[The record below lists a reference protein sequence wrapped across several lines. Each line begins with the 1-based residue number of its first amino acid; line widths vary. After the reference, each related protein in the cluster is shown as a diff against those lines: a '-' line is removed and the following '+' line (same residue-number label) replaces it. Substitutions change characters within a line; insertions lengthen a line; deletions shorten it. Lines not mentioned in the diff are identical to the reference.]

1 MKCIPYTWNILK
13 SKLPTQD
20 FISETHLVT
29 LGQLINM
36 FAVLDQLKDIKASI
50 SNDFTHYK
58 RSVSYYRC

>member
-1 MKCIPYTWNILK
+1 MSSVSHDINDF
-13 SKLPTQD
+13 QD

-58 RSVSYYRC
+58 RYNYIRQLCP